1 MNAPRDK
8 PEGLNMLVNWL
19 LLCANIAIPTLRFTI
34 QLLEY
39 LAFSK
44 CNCGYYVFNSLSL
57 LTAILIQTLHKQK
70 KISDILM
77 CFLNTELSTSAFLY
91 LGFFHDHGISPV
103 WILCSLL
110 VLFLV
115 QIPILGE
122 VRWVKFGLCS
132 KQVVVLLFFSLL
144 TGQIIITGLCEL
156 LTIFAILALTFVA
169 SYVFE
174 VEKLRM
180 QFFLEELKKARSKL
194 DALISVVP
202 MGILVIDT
210 EEHLHL
216 ANEGA
221 LRLLKCTRTNEV
233 MPSIGTQQYIED
245 KRLFTHTPQGSL
257 MDDITSFMTLNL
269 NSASFGL
276 TKVDDQTLEWE
287 GSRVIWDNRPAV
299 VVLLKDVTA
308 LLSLEQER
316 VESQYKSVMLRT
328 VSHELRTP
336 TNGIMHMI
344 EIVKNSPEIP
354 AWAVELLDISHL
366 CSKHLL
372 FLINDLLDYSQ
383 LIAGRLSLAKAH
395 FNVRDTL
402 STCLSLVRYVAS
414 KKRIRLVEKIDP
426 LIPEMVY
433 TDENRLSQVILNLLS
448 NAVKFTPTDGRIE
461 LLAEL
466 NNQGSMDVAVRDS
479 GIGINEE
486 GMSMLFT
493 AFGRVAAGA
502 SMNPQ
507 GCGLGLHISNML
519 VDMLGGSN
527 IKVKTQVRVGSEF
540 MFSCKV
546 FEQEGFGYVTDEDL
560 QVDLSPEM
568 LEGDAVVVEESAQTP
583 KEFRVSA
590 NQTADVLIVDDSPF
604 NRLVATEILKTE
616 GIKTAEAESG
626 YVAFDLVVQR
636 ATERRPFQVVIMDY
650 EMPGINGPETAR
662 RILHKL
668 GELELAP
675 PKIIAHTANT
685 SQGDIAKC
693 QQAGMVDFLPKPC
706 TTDQLISKVKLYLV

>member
-1 MNAPRDK
+1 MHAPRNK
-8 PEGLNMLVNWL
+8 PESLNMFVNWL
-19 LLCANIAIPTLRFTI
+19 LLCANIAMPSLRFAI
-34 QLLEY
+34 QVLEY
-39 LAFSK
+39 LAFGK
-44 CNCGYYVFNSLSL
+44 CACGYYVFNTLSL
-57 LTAILIQTLHKQK
+57 ASALCIRTLHKQK
-70 KISDILM
+70 KISDLLM

-91 LGFFHDHGISPV
+91 LGFFHEHGISPI

-122 VRWVKFGLCS
+122 VKWVKFGLCS
-132 KQVVVLLFFSLL
+132 KQITVLLFFSL
-144 TGQIIITGLCEL
+144 ITGHIVINELCEL
-156 LTIFAILALTFVA
+156 LTVFAILSLTFIA

-174 VEKLRM
+174 VEKIRM

-202 MGILVIDT
+202 MGILVVDT
-210 EEHLHL
+210 EKHLHL

-221 LRLLKCTRTNEV
+221 FKLLKCTRTSEV
-233 MPSIGTQQYIED
+233 MPCIGTQLYIED

-257 MDDITSFMTLNL
+257 MDDVTSFMTLNL
-269 NSASFGL
+269 NSANFGL
-276 TKVDDQTLEWE
+276 TKVGDQTLEWE
-287 GSRVIWDNRPAV
+287 GSRVMWDNKPAI

-316 VESQYKSVMLRT
+316 MESQYKNVMLRT

-336 TNGIMHMI
+336 TNGIMHML

-383 LIAGRLSLAKAH
+383 LIAGRLSLAKAQ
-395 FNVRDTL
+395 FKIRDTL

-414 KKRIRLVEKIDP
+414 KKRIRLIEKVDP

-433 TDENRLSQVILNLLS
+433 TDQNRLSQVILNLLS
-448 NAVKFTPTDGRIE
+448 NAVKFTPNDGRIE
-461 LLAEL
+461 LLAIL
-466 NNQGSMDVAVRDS
+466 NNQGSVDIAVRDS

-486 GMSMLFT
+486 GMSKLFT
-493 AFGRVAAGA
+493 AFGKVAAGA

-519 VDMLGGSN
+519 VEMLGGSN
-527 IKVKTQVRVGSEF
+527 IKVKTEVGVGSEF
-540 MFSCKV
+540 RFSSQIY
-546 FEQEGFGYVTDEDL
+546 EQEGFGYVYDEGSQSDPCPDL
-560 QVDLSPEM
+560 A
-568 LEGDAVVVEESAQTP
+568 EGSAVVIEDSAQVP
-583 KEFRVSA
+583 KEFRISTS
-590 NQTADVLIVDDSPF
+590 QTADVLIVDDSPF
-604 NRLVATEILKTE
+604 NRLVATELLKTE
-616 GIKTAEAESG
+616 DIITAEAESG
-626 YVAFDLVVQR
+626 YEAIDLVVQR
-636 ATERRPFQVVIMDY
+636 ATEGRPLKVVIMDY
-650 EMPGINGPETAR
+650 EMPGIDGPETAR

-668 GELELAP
+668 RELKLDL
-675 PKIIAHTANT
+675 PKIIAHTAYT
-685 SQGDIAKC
+685 TGPDIAKC
-693 QQAGMVDFLPKPC
+693 QDAGMVDFLPKPC
-706 TTDQLISKVKLYLV
+706 TKDQLISKVKFYLV